1 MRNFL
6 PIYSILLILFSAC
19 ATTSKIT
26 TVAKAEE
33 ERVPPQTKA
42 LLSPSEQDAKALE
55 AFKRI
60 LTLTEE
66 APREAILPQIEVA
79 YLEIIREY
87 PDSSI
92 AQESYWRLV
101 LIYVDESIP
110 PRYDEAE
117 RLYNEFIKK
126 YPKLQTRSMI
136 EDTLSKNYYNNGEWD
151 RLLRLYIPPVREYI
165 NTGKLDRPHSLFMY
179 SEAKLNLGDLI
190 EAEKGYKIVIALF
203 PNSAEAVTSKSR
215 LEEIKKKMER

>member
-6 PIYSILLILFSAC
+6 PIHIILLILFSAC
-19 ATTSKIT
+19 ATTSKTATIAT
-26 TVAKAEE
+26 AEE
-33 ERVPPQTKA
+33 ERVPPQTKES
-42 LLSPSEQDAKALE
+42 LSHSEQDAKALE

-66 APREAILPQIEVA
+66 ASREAILPQIEVA

-92 AQESYWRLV
+92 VQESYWRLV

-126 YPKLQTRSMI
+126 YPKSQTRSII

-151 RLLRLYIPPVREYI
+151 RLLRLYIPSVREYI
-165 NTGKLDRPHSLFMY
+165 KTGKLDRPHSLFMY
-179 SEAKLNLGDLI
+179 SEAKFNLGDLI
-190 EAEKGYKIVIALF
+190 EAEKGYKIVITLF

-215 LEEIKKKMER
+215 LEEIKKKRGR

>member
-19 ATTSKIT
+19 ATTPKT
-26 TVAKAEE
+26 ATVAKAEE
-33 ERVPPQTKA
+33 ERVPPQTKE

-66 APREAILPQIEVA
+66 ASREAILPQIEIA

-126 YPKLQTRSMI
+126 YPESQMRSMI

-151 RLLRLYIPPVREYI
+151 RLLRLYIPPVKEYI
-165 NTGKLDRPHSLFMY
+165 KTGKLDRPHSLFMY
-179 SEAKLNLGDLI
+179 SEAKFNLGDLI

-215 LEEIKKKMER
+215 LEEIKKKRER